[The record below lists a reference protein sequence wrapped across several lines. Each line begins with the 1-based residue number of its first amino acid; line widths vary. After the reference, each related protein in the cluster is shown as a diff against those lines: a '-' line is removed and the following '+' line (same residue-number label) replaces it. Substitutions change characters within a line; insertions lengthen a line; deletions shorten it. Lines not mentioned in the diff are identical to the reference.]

1 MGGPSGVFHLRRS
14 SQSSSS
20 PRRFVRLSVTL
31 RITAC
36 SVRPTSSSPSHQLV
50 SQPRDR
56 PHPPTTSAVS
66 ILLTHRRPR
75 YEEPRFR
82 RESATDR
89 KRCGTS
95 TSIVIHLE
103 ALRLSQRTLPFQ
115 RGVDAI
121 KHKMV
126 YRGPETPMGIYY
138 DTPEPGAPQLSRSQ
152 PHRPWFLSSDSYTL

>member
-1 MGGPSGVFHLRRS
+1 MGGPSGVFYLRRS

-121 KHKMV
+121 KHNGLQ
-126 YRGPETPMGIYY
+126 RPGDADGHLH
-138 DTPEPGAPQLSRSQ
+138 TPEPGAPQLSRSQ